1 MRPPGKGALSSG
13 LVDIEPPAAVKVADA
28 ALVPATMRFADEI
41 VPASAS

>member
-1 MRPPGKGALSSG
+1 
-13 LVDIEPPAAVKVADA
+13 VKVADA